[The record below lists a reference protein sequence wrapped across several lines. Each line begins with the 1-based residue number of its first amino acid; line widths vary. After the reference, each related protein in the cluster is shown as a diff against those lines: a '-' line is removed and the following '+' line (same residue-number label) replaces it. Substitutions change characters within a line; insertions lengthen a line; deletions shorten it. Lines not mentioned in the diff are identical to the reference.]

1 MEKAER
7 EYVCELDDIKLEKPE
22 LEGND
27 LIFFFFKS
35 TRKETK
41 EKYTIMSETQMVE

>member
-1 MEKAER
+1 MTSF
-7 EYVCELDDIKLEKPE
+7 
-22 LEGND
+22 
-27 LIFFFFKS
+27 FFFFKS